1 LPHRH
6 QVKEKRILKVRQNQ
20 KGHASPMTMITELAQ
35 IMQHVLTEDAN
46 RLAKQAGF
54 IQRQRKVTGAGFAQA
69 LVFSFLSNP
78 ASSRENVNQA
88 AAAAGLRVSTPG
100 LDQRF
105 TARAVVFLDALLQ
118 AALSQVVGASRPI
131 NGLLARFNGVYLAD
145 TTLIS
150 LPPALATVWP
160 GVNGIDDAAVK
171 VAVRWD
177 LRCGGLGLWLS
188 GGRLHDQKTGVCA
201 GGLPAGSLRLNDL
214 GFFNLTTFAADVAQG
229 VDFFSRYK
237 HGTTLFDADGTRL
250 DLPTLLPRRARQ
262 PLDLAIQLG
271 QQRLPCRL
279 LALPVPATVAA
290 ERRRRLRYQAKRKQR
305 PVSRIALVL
314 ADWNL
319 YVTSLSAA
327 QLALAEAPILARTR
341 WQIERLFKL
350 WKSNGLLDEWRSRD
364 PWRVWCELYGKL
376 LALLFQHWLSVVS
389 CWHFLDRSLHRAAQV
404 IGNEAFHLLAHLG
417 QRSALIAAL
426 HHLQTIL
433 AHTCHLSKRAAQ
445 PRTFQ
450 LWIEAQLA

>member
-1 LPHRH
+1 MSWALSGAP
-6 QVKEKRILKVRQNQ
+6 
-20 KGHASPMTMITELAQ
+20 GDM
-35 IMQHVLTEDAN
+35 
-46 RLAKQAGF
+46 
-54 IQRQRKVTGAGFAQA
+54 RQRVQQKTESIRSEFASIPVVEHTLDRIAVTQRVES
-69 LVFSFLSNP
+69 L
-78 ASSRENVNQA
+78 
-88 AAAAGLRVSTPG
+88 LRVNDDAGTPIR
-100 LDQRF
+100 LVRKASQHAF
-105 TARAVVFLDALLQ
+105 LLQ
-118 AALSQVVGASRPI
+118 PVELLLDRLFRRAAPRDQ
-131 NGLLARFNGVYLAD
+131 
-145 TTLIS
+145 
-150 LPPALATVWP
+150 
-160 GVNGIDDAAVK
+160 
-171 VAVRWD
+171 
-177 LRCGGLGLWLS
+177 GGLS
-188 GGRLHDQKTGVCA
+188 DA
-201 GGLPAGSLRLNDL
+201 
-214 GFFNLTTFAADVAQG
+214 FAADVAQG